1 MTFSADQIE
10 HFCTNGYIA
19 VPGFYSARE
28 VAALQAEVERFKREG
43 LVRNVATDGD
53 GKTRSSTKANLQLI
67 PLFDKSDLIRALP
80 FDAKVLQAVGQLIGE
95 PFLLHLDQMFLKPA
109 GHGMGTSWHQDNAYF
124 KIADPLRGTAM
135 WIAIHDAAL
144 ANGTLHLIPGSH
156 RQQYEHGRDPNSNH
170 HIRAYPPEERAVPIE
185 LKAGGVA
192 FFCYGTAHC
201 TRANTTDRERAGMA
215 FHFLHTEYADAQLTE
230 GDRRTRPYLTGPK
243 ATGGRAEYGVDLAHR
258 WEGEVARVL
267 RRADGQGFG

>member
-1 MTFSADQIE
+1 MTFSDDQIE
-10 HFCTNGYIA
+10 HFRSQGYIA
-19 VPGFYSARE
+19 LPNFYSHRE
-28 VAALQAEVERFKREG
+28 MVALQAEVERFKGEG
-43 LVRNVATDGD
+43 LVRNVATEGD
-53 GKTRSSTKANLQLI
+53 GKTHSSTVANLQLI

-80 FDAKVLQAVGQLIGE
+80 FDDKVLQAVGQLIGA

-135 WIAIHDAAL
+135 WIAIHDATL
-144 ANGTLHLIPGSH
+144 DNGTLHLIPGSH
-156 RQQYEHGRDPNSNH
+156 REQYEHSRDANSDH

-185 LKAGGVA
+185 LQAGGVA

-215 FHFLHTEYADAQLTE
+215 FHFLHTDYADAQLTE
-230 GDRRTRPYLTGPK
+230 DDRRARPLLTGPR
-243 ATGGRAEYGVDLAHR
+243 ATGGQREYGVDVSGT
-258 WEGEVARVL
+258 WEKEVTRVL
-267 RRADGQGFG
+267 DRDQVD